1 MYHDMGNLN
10 CTFFTRKSGYDRR
23 RNLDIVSKA
32 IQSVSNLINVRV
44 NERDDIVVNAGWD
57 PKEDR
62 KVLRKLPSLEMIYF
76 KLYDV
81 FQIAFYSIQYQVC
94 RFRFLDIGNSGQ
106 IGSQICLS
114 PLYCAR

>member
-62 KVLRKLPSLEMIYF
+62 KVLRNLPSLEMIYF
-76 KLYDV
+76 NFFCSITKQFFIV
-81 FQIAFYSIQYQVC
+81 SCIRFVAFA
-94 RFRFLDIGNSGQ
+94 F
-106 IGSQICLS
+106 
-114 PLYCAR
+114 

>member
-44 NERDDIVVNAGWD
+44 NERDDIVVNAGVD

-62 KVLRKLPSLEMIYF
+62 KVLRNLPILEMIYF
-76 KLYDV
+76 IIK
-81 FQIAFYSIQYQVC
+81 IAFYNIHYPVYS
-94 RFRFLDIGNSGQ
+94 FRFLDIGNSGQ

-114 PLYCAR
+114 SLYCAR

>member
-44 NERDDIVVNAGWD
+44 NERDDIVVNGGLD

-62 KVLRKLPSLEMIYF
+62 KVLRNVSSLEMIYF
-76 KLYDV
+76 VIKIT
-81 FQIAFYSIQYQVC
+81 FNSIQHPVC
-94 RFRFLDIGNSGQ
+94 PFRFSRYREQRPNWVPNLPIIIVLCS
-106 IGSQICLS
+106 LM
-114 PLYCAR
+114 

>member
-44 NERDDIVVNAGWD
+44 NERDDIVVNGGLD

-62 KVLRKLPSLEMIYF
+62 KVLRNVPSLEMIYF
-76 KLYDV
+76 VIVLQNN
-81 FQIAFYSIQYQVC
+81 F
-94 RFRFLDIGNSGQ
+94 
-106 IGSQICLS
+106 
-114 PLYCAR
+114 

>member
-1 MYHDMGNLN
+1 MNFVFSGGGTVYHDMGNLN

-44 NERDDIVVNAGWD
+44 NERDDIVVNAGLD

-62 KVLRKLPSLEMIYF
+62 KVLRNVPSLEIIYF
-76 KLYDV
+76 YYKIKSNRLTFPIPLKLFFKPYWID
-81 FQIAFYSIQYQVC
+81 S
-94 RFRFLDIGNSGQ
+94 
-106 IGSQICLS
+106 SQSC
-114 PLYCAR
+114 